1 MIRDALTSSGLRLA
15 SALGGRP
22 ALIVVTYHRVLDV
35 PDPMISE
42 PDVSAFRAQLTFL
55 ARHMC
60 VLPLHEALTRLASGA
75 LPRRAMSITLD
86 DGYANNYSCALPVL
100 RSLGLP
106 ATVFVATGYL
116 DGGCMWND
124 IVIEAFRLCRK
135 PSLDLRGLAPGTE
148 LGRYELST
156 VAQRRAGKAAVVDAL
171 KYLSL
176 AERGVLA
183 RRIAELAEVEVPTD
197 IMLTSDEVRGLKRA
211 GIEIGGHTVNHPILA
226 TISPDEARREISD
239 GAAQL
244 QAITGERPEIFAYP
258 NGRSGLDFR
267 PEHAAMVRD
276 AGFTYAL
283 TTDWG
288 VGRQGTDPYMLPR
301 IALWQRTPAR
311 MTARIMS
318 LYARAG

>member
-1 MIRDALTSSGLRLA
+1 
-15 SALGGRP
+15 
-22 ALIVVTYHRVLDV
+22 
-35 PDPMISE
+35 MISE

-55 ARHMC
+55 ARNMC
-60 VLPLHEALTRLASGA
+60 ILPLNEALKRLASGA
-75 LPRRAMSITLD
+75 LPGRAMSITFD

-100 RSLGLP
+100 RSLGVP

-124 IVIEAFRLCRK
+124 MVIEVFRLCRK
-135 PSLDLRGLAPGTE
+135 PSLDLRTLAPGTS
-148 LGRYELST
+148 LGHYELRT
-156 VAQRRAGKAAVVDAL
+156 VAQRRAGKVAVVDAL

-176 AERGVLA
+176 AERAALA
-183 RRIAELAEVEVPTD
+183 RRIAELAEVEVPSN

-211 GIEIGGHTVNHPILA
+211 GVEIGAHTVNHPILSS
-226 TISPDEARREISD
+226 ISPDEARREISD

-244 QAITGERPEIFAYP
+244 EAITGERPEVFAYP

-283 TTDWG
+283 TTDQG
-288 VGRQGTDPYMLPR
+288 IGRQGTDPYMLPR

-318 LYARAG
+318 LYAMAG